1 MRWTYLRRPVKDP
14 VDYLRT
20 EFTVES
26 EVLAQRVVDAARVGS
41 TVYMAIECGDRS
53 TGRRYTLAGIVLI
66 ADGRDGFGYKDM
78 SECMGPYE
86 CSCPDRIMRLL
97 SPVESLPQP
106 GWAAEWRARVE
117 GRLAL

>member
-53 TGRRYTLAGIVLI
+53 TGRRYTLAAIVLI
-66 ADGRDGFGYKDM
+66 ADGRDGFGYKAAL
-78 SECMGPYE
+78 
-86 CSCPDRIMRLL
+86 CSNGHRNQNGTGLDLERADYNL
-97 SPVESLPQP
+97 S
-106 GWAAEWRARVE
+106 
-117 GRLAL
+117 GR

>member
-1 MRWTYLRRPVKDP
+1 MRWTYIRRPVKDP

-53 TGRRYTLAGIVLI
+53 TGRRYTLAGIVRYYG
-66 ADGRDGFGYKDM
+66 ANAKQ
-78 SECMGPYE
+78 
-86 CSCPDRIMRLL
+86 
-97 SPVESLPQP
+97 SPSRRSGLNPTSGEVGAP
-106 GWAAEWRARVE
+106 
-117 GRLAL
+117 